1 MIGRGAYGRP
11 WLLGQV
17 MHWLQ
22 TGEVLGAPSLE
33 EQYRVIVEHYEAMLE
48 HYGPMTGVNM
58 ARKHLGWYTKGLPGS
73 AEFRNKVNFIP
84 EAKDVLDSLERFYA
98 PLIQAPEQREAA

>member
-11 WLLGQV
+11 WLLAQV

-22 TGEVLGAPSLE
+22 TGEAMPDPALDQQYAVILG
-33 EQYRVIVEHYEAMLE
+33 HYEAMLE
-48 HYGPMTGVNM
+48 LYGAKVGVNL

-73 AEFRNKVNFIP
+73 ADFRNKVNFIDDHK
-84 EAKDVLDSLERFYA
+84 AVIAALGAFYE
-98 PLIQAPEQREAA
+98 PQIQHQAA